1 MTDQYCNS
9 MQPVLSEIR
18 MHRAILGSL
27 WSFATWLYNDAS
39 TMLSRSALIGMS
51 GDQGSFE

>member
-1 MTDQYCNS
+1 
-9 MQPVLSEIR
+9 